1 MSRTLIQDLDAL
13 HATYVVAVNEAI
25 AADDLASAEELALA
39 YENDAIQLMAEREN
53 LTHLLP
59 IQRGGRPESA
69 LRGAVRRLL
78 PGRAA

>member
-1 MSRTLIQDLDAL
+1 MRLIDELDEL
-13 HATYVVAVNEAI
+13 HDHYARLVETAVAR
-25 AADDLASAEELALA
+25 DDLAAAESLAQG
-39 YENDAIQLMAEREN
+39 YEDDAIQLMAEREN

>member
-1 MSRTLIQDLDAL
+1 MVEA
-13 HATYVVAVNEAI
+13 AVAR
-25 AADDLASAEELALA
+25 DDLAAAESLAQG
-39 YENDAIQLMAEREN
+39 YEDDAIQLMAEREN

>member
-1 MSRTLIQDLDAL
+1 MRLIDELDEL
-13 HATYVVAVNEAI
+13 HDHYARLVEAAVAR
-25 AADDLASAEELALA
+25 DDLVAAESLAQG
-39 YENDAIQLMAEREN
+39 YEDDAIQLMAEREN